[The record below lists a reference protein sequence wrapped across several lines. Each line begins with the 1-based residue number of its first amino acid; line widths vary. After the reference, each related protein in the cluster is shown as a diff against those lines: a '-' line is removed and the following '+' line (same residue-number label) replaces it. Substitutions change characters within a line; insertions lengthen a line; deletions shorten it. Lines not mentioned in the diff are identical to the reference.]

1 MIIYEED
8 QTKNAQKSNFSNFKL
23 KFFIMFLFSINVFT
37 DKHINK

>member
-1 MIIYEED
+1 MKKIKF
-8 QTKNAQKSNFSNFKL
+8 KNAQKSNFSNIKL